1 MNPYINRLNSFKPVR
16 IAQAPIPGQA
26 TGNMDG
32 IPLEALEGTLS
43 PEQLKQEG
51 LQGGNMPPAGGEM
64 MSPIGGGMMPPG
76 FGGPITAGPTP
87 TYVTDIPIKAGY
99 RNIYGTNINATYN
112 PTTGAVSGGA
122 TIPIGAAEKGY
133 KIGVEGSYQPG
144 LMDAQGLTP
153 PAGYSGMLRFSRTNP
168 IDPKV
173 FEQPGA
179 EKYAIELGVN
189 GTPRREPPRMQIP
202 IQIQPGPPGSQM
214 FEEFL
219 KRQ

>member
-1 MNPYINRLNSFKPVR
+1 MNPYQQRLNSFKP
-16 IAQAPIPGQA
+16 IMLAQAPVPGQA
-26 TGNMDG
+26 VGNMDG

-51 LQGGNMPPAGGEM
+51 SQ
-64 MSPIGGGMMPPG
+64 GGMMPPG
-76 FGGPITAGPTP
+76 FGGPITGGPTP

-112 PTTGAVSGGA
+112 PTTGAISGGA

-153 PAGYSGMLRFSRTNP
+153 PAGYSGMLRFSKTNP
-168 IDPKV
+168 VDPKV
-173 FEQPGA
+173 FERPGA
-179 EKYAIELGVN
+179 EKYSIELGVD
-189 GTPRREPPRMQIP
+189 GRPRRVPPQMAIP
-202 IQIQPGPPGSQM
+202 IEVQSPGSNISPFQN
-214 FEEFL
+214 L
-219 KRQ
+219 LNRQ